1 MRNTSLLSVIVTGAC
16 VAVAAMTT
24 IPALAASGGPEP
36 SISAV
41 AAPPPSAT
49 AAPDSGPGSGATPSA
64 AMTPG
69 PAATNPGTNTWPG
82 SYILQPMP
90 AGVVSFSRDAYGRLQ
105 AHVRMYGLTPG
116 SAHGVVIESAGD
128 DKGWPREVFSA
139 LYATPGG
146 QADMTLTSTR
156 AAGWLQP
163 ASRLVI
169 QLGSTGGW
177 NGSELPAGEPI
188 AETGPLPADPSR
200 AGIFTL
206 HAVTYGTYDVG
217 PSGRATITFN
227 ASTRTLTV
235 SVTAAGL
242 TPGPHAAHIHLGSC
256 QNQGPVKYM
265 MADFIANAAG
275 DITGQTRVITG
286 VTSVPGPGAWY
297 LNLHQGGM
305 SQILANGVPTLAFRP
320 MLCTNIS
327 SFASAGPAPSA
338 AASASP
344 AATNAQSSAPTPD
357 SSLYATPAAQP
368 THW

>member
-1 MRNTSLLSVIVTGAC
+1 
-16 VAVAAMTT
+16 
-24 IPALAASGGPEP
+24 
-36 SISAV
+36 
-41 AAPPPSAT
+41 
-49 AAPDSGPGSGATPSA
+49 
-64 AMTPG
+64 MTPG
-69 PAATNPGTNTWPG
+69 PAAANHGADTWPG

-90 AGVVSFSRDAYGRLQ
+90 VGAVSFSRDAYGRLQ

-116 SAHGVVIESAGD
+116 SAHGVAIESAGD
-128 DKGWPREVFSA
+128 DKGWPRVVFSV

-146 QADMTLTSTR
+146 QVHMTLASAR
-156 AAGWLQP
+156 AVGWLPP

-177 NGSELPAGEPI
+177 NGSGLPAGEPI

-200 AGIFTL
+200 AGIVTL
-206 HAVTYGTYDVG
+206 HAVTYGAYDGG
-217 PSGRATITFN
+217 PAGRATITFN
-227 ASTRTLTV
+227 ASAQTLTV
-235 SVTAAGL
+235 AVTAAGL

-265 MADFIANAAG
+265 MADFIANAHG

-286 VTSVPGPGAWY
+286 VASVPGAGVWY

-320 MLCTNIS
+320 VLCTNIS
-327 SFASAGPAPSA
+327 SLATAGPAPAA
-338 AASASP
+338 AASAP
-344 AATNAQSSAPTPD
+344 PGATNAQSSGPTPA
-357 SSLYATPAAQP
+357 SSPDANPAAQP